1 MTKLS
6 SLTQEQID
14 LLPSYVEEGLK
25 IGLSTERIDQ
35 KRATAA
41 VKLAYKCV
49 GLKMPKK
56 VIFTESPYAGLI
68 EAKKLDSDVYTC
80 FGSHDISWIQFY
92 KVFYD
97 FTKDTD
103 KPLAKKILGLYEVAK
118 ECGWWWPFDDV
129 VIISDRPATLSRDD
143 QNRLHNETGPAIS
156 YTDGYALYAVHGV
169 VVPEDV
175 IMDRKSITVSR
186 IDNESNAEVRRV
198 MTELYGEA
206 NYIQDSKLT
215 PVHKDITGI
224 LYRKEVPGDEP
235 ICMIRV
241 LNSTPE
247 ADGNLTRKEAVKI
260 FGKKAVDKVSGLD
273 SDKFKEYWLGV
284 PPDMKTAAEAVAWTF
299 GLTES
304 EYQPERES

>member
-6 SLTQEQID
+6 FLTPEQIN

-41 VKLAYKCV
+41 ATLAYEHA

-56 VIFTESPYAGLI
+56 VIFTESPYVGML
-68 EAKKLDSDVYTC
+68 EAKKLDTNVYTC

-103 KPLAKKILGLYEVAK
+103 SPLAKNILGLYEVAK
-118 ECGWWWPFDDV
+118 ECGWWWPFDDA

-143 QNRLHNETGPAIS
+143 QNRLHNETGPAVS

-169 VVPEDV
+169 LVPEDI
-175 IMDRKSITVSR
+175 IMNRETITVSR
-186 IDNESNAEVRRV
+186 IDNEDNAEIRRV

-206 NYIQDSKLT
+206 NYIRDSKLT
-215 PVHKDITGI
+215 PIHKDSTGI
-224 LYRKEVPGDEP
+224 LYRKEIPGDEP
-235 ICMIRV
+235 ICV
-241 LNSTPE
+241 VHLLNSTPE
-247 ADGNLTRKEAVKI
+247 PDGNMSRKEAIKT
-260 FGKKAVDKVSGLD
+260 FGKKAVDKISNLD
-273 SDKFKEYWLGV
+273 SDRFKQYWRGV

-299 GLTES
+299 GLTS
-304 EYQPERES
+304 SNYQPERES